1 MIWLVLSG
9 FQEELE
15 EKNMVQLGEERH
27 MDPLMGGQD
36 QNKTML
42 FWATERRGGFYETK
56 AD

>member
-36 QNKTML
+36 Q
-42 FWATERRGGFYETK
+42 
-56 AD
+56 D